1 MLGYG
6 NYNCINFCEM
16 GVSIGAHAK
25 CSRLSNKEKLFD
37 ILQCFF
43 VKLFSNPQSKAIILV
58 CDKKSYCRCVIVCVV
73 ECSWWYEMTL
83 PSEWFWQQIPI
94 LMVNWCNQ
102 HPYLFVQMTKY
113 YLRSIY
119 YNGIMLY
126 DTYWYI
132 IMHFCN
138 LEFKIC

>member
-1 MLGYG
+1 MKIKIKKTLVIQNNENCFYNIFFLQILILGRNFFFTFAKQAQLVKRKIHVRIFWVLHYLMLGYG

-73 ECSWWYEMTL
+73 ECS
-83 PSEWFWQQIPI
+83 
-94 LMVNWCNQ
+94 
-102 HPYLFVQMTKY
+102 
-113 YLRSIY
+113 
-119 YNGIMLY
+119 
-126 DTYWYI
+126 
-132 IMHFCN
+132 
-138 LEFKIC
+138 